1 MPFQKGAQA
10 LEKINRSINSELNFN
25 DSVNSNINFEVN
37 SFHVLVVN
45 DDDLL
50 IKNAQRLRFN
60 TFFKESLINR
70 SDYVLD
76 SDEYD
81 KFCDHLVVIDKS
93 VSSHHVVGTYRL
105 MINSSNNHKG
115 DFYTETEFDLCNLKK
130 LDLKILEVGRSCVH
144 RNYRDGKIIR
154 LLWRGLSSYIK
165 KSKVDLIIGCA
176 SFQCNNINK
185 IRNQLSFLKNF
196 YSAPKKYLTFPLK
209 SKNAKWKSAD
219 ISKISKLKIFKSLPP
234 LIKAYLRVGAWV
246 GEGAVFDPHFK
257 TIDICIILKSDKI
270 DPKYLKMAINH

>member
-1 MPFQKGAQA
+1 MQFQKGVQV
-10 LEKINRSINSELNFN
+10 LEKINRSINSDLNSN
-25 DSVNSNINFEVN
+25 DSIDPNINFEVDR
-37 SFHVLVVN
+37 FHVLVVN
-45 DDDLL
+45 GNDLL

-60 TFFKESLINR
+60 TFFKEGSINNQ
-70 SDYVLD
+70 DYILD

-105 MINSSNNHKG
+105 MINYSNNSKG
-115 DFYTETEFDLCNLKK
+115 DFYTETEFDLYNLKK

-144 RNYRDGKIIR
+144 KNYRDGKIIR
-154 LLWRGLSSYIK
+154 LLWRGLSTYIK
-165 KSKVDLIIGCA
+165 KSKVDFIIGCA
-176 SFQCNNINK
+176 SFQCNNTNK

-196 YSAPKKYLTFPLK
+196 YSAPKQYLTFPLK

-270 DPKYLKMAINH
+270 DPKYLKMAINQ

>member
-1 MPFQKGAQA
+1 MQFQKGVQA
-10 LEKINRSINSELNFN
+10 LEKINRSINSDLNLN
-25 DSVNSNINFEVN
+25 DSIDSNINFEVDR
-37 SFHVLVVN
+37 FQVLVVN
-45 DDDLL
+45 DNDLL
-50 IKNAQRLRFN
+50 IRNAQRLRFN
-60 TFFKESLINR
+60 IFLKESSINNP
-70 SDYVLD
+70 DYVLD

-93 VSSHHVVGTYRL
+93 VSSHYVVGTYRL
-105 MINSSNNHKG
+105 MINFSNNPKG
-115 DFYTETEFDLCNLKK
+115 DFYTETEFDLYNLKK

-144 RNYRDGKIIR
+144 KNYRDGKIIR
-154 LLWRGLSSYIK
+154 LLWRGLSTYIK
-165 KSKVDLIIGCA
+165 KSKVDFIIGCA
-176 SFQCNNINK
+176 SFQCSNTNK

-209 SKNAKWKSAD
+209 SKSIKWKNSD
-219 ISKISKLKIFKSLPP
+219 ISEISRLKIFKSLPP

-257 TIDICIILKSDKI
+257 TIDICIILKADKI

>member
-1 MPFQKGAQA
+1 MQFQKGVQA
-10 LEKINRSINSELNFN
+10 LEKINRSINSDLNLN
-25 DSVNSNINFEVN
+25 DSIDSNINFEVDR
-37 SFHVLVVN
+37 FQVLVVN
-45 DDDLL
+45 DNDLL
-50 IKNAQRLRFN
+50 IRNAQRLRFN
-60 TFFKESLINR
+60 TFLKKSSINNP
-70 SDYVLD
+70 DYVLD

-93 VSSHHVVGTYRL
+93 VSSHYVVGTYRL
-105 MINSSNNHKG
+105 MINFSNNPKG
-115 DFYTETEFDLCNLKK
+115 DFYTETEFDLYNLKK

-144 RNYRDGKIIR
+144 KNYRDGKIIR
-154 LLWRGLSSYIK
+154 LLWRGLSTYIK
-165 KSKVDLIIGCA
+165 KSKVDFIIGCA
-176 SFQCNNINK
+176 SFQCSNTNK

-209 SKNAKWKSAD
+209 SKSIKWKNSD
-219 ISKISKLKIFKSLPP
+219 ISEISRLKIFKSLPP

-257 TIDICIILKSDKI
+257 TIDICIILKADKI

>member
-1 MPFQKGAQA
+1 MQA
-10 LEKINRSINSELNFN
+10 LEKINRSINSGLNLN
-25 DSVNSNINFEVN
+25 DSIDPNINFEVDR
-37 SFHVLVVN
+37 FHVLVVN
-45 DDDLL
+45 GNDLL

-60 TFFKESLINR
+60 TFFKEGSIN
-70 SDYVLD
+70 SPDYILD

-105 MINSSNNHKG
+105 MINYSNNSKG
-115 DFYTETEFDLCNLKK
+115 DFYTETEFDLYNLKK

-144 RNYRDGKIIR
+144 KNYRDGKIIR
-154 LLWRGLSSYIK
+154 LLWRGLSTYIK
-165 KSKVDLIIGCA
+165 KSKVDFIIGCA
-176 SFQCNNINK
+176 SFQCSNTNK

-270 DPKYLKMAINH
+270 DPKYLKMAINQ

>member
-1 MPFQKGAQA
+1 MQFQKGVQV
-10 LEKINRSINSELNFN
+10 LEKINRSINSDLNSN
-25 DSVNSNINFEVN
+25 DSIDPNINFEVDR
-37 SFHVLVVN
+37 FHVLVVN
-45 DDDLL
+45 DNDLL

-60 TFFKESLINR
+60 TFFKEGSINNP
-70 SDYVLD
+70 DYILD

-105 MINSSNNHKG
+105 MINYSNNSKG
-115 DFYTETEFDLCNLKK
+115 DFYTETEFDLYNLKK

-144 RNYRDGKIIR
+144 KNYRDGKIIR
-154 LLWRGLSSYIK
+154 LLWRGLSTYIK
-165 KSKVDLIIGCA
+165 ISKVDFIIGCA
-176 SFQCNNINK
+176 SFQCNNTNT

-270 DPKYLKMAINH
+270 DPKYLKMAINQ

>member
-1 MPFQKGAQA
+1 
-10 LEKINRSINSELNFN
+10 LEKINRSINSDLNLN
-25 DSVNSNINFEVN
+25 DSIDPNINFEVDR
-37 SFHVLVVN
+37 FRVLVVN
-45 DDDLL
+45 DNDLL

-60 TFFKESLINR
+60 TFFKEDAIDNP
-70 SDYVLD
+70 DYILD

-105 MINSSNNHKG
+105 MINYSNNSKG
-115 DFYTETEFDLCNLKK
+115 DFYTETEFDLYNLKK

-144 RNYRDGKIIR
+144 KNYRDGKIIR
-154 LLWRGLSSYIK
+154 LLWRGLSTYIK
-165 KSKVDLIIGCA
+165 KSKVDFIIGCA
-176 SFQCNNINK
+176 SFQCSNTNK

>member
-1 MPFQKGAQA
+1 MQFQKGVQV
-10 LEKINRSINSELNFN
+10 LEKINRSINSDLNSN
-25 DSVNSNINFEVN
+25 DSIDPNINFEVDR
-37 SFHVLVVN
+37 FHVLLVN
-45 DDDLL
+45 DNDLL
-50 IKNAQRLRFN
+50 IKNAQKLRFN
-60 TFFKESLINR
+60 TFFKESSINNP
-70 SDYVLD
+70 DYILD

-93 VSSHHVVGTYRL
+93 VSSNHVVGTYRL
-105 MINSSNNHKG
+105 MINYSNNSKG
-115 DFYTETEFDLCNLKK
+115 DFYTETEFDLYNLKK

-144 RNYRDGKIIR
+144 KNYRDGKIIR
-154 LLWRGLSSYIK
+154 LLWRGLSTYIK
-165 KSKVDLIIGCA
+165 KSKVDFIIGCA
-176 SFQCNNINK
+176 SFQCSNTNK
-185 IRNQLSFLKNF
+185 IRNQLSFLKSF

-246 GEGAVFDPHFK
+246 GEGAVFDPHFR